1 MSITDKIILLENIKK
16 GFKRTVSWKEY
27 RSEITTQAKN
37 NILEYLI
44 DATFMIINS
53 LFVLSI
59 KNGNNNPTRDYF
71 DKHYM
76 PLTEITDF
84 NAIIVNKQFFHEP
97 VKYKQEA

>member
-1 MSITDKIILLENIKK
+1 MSITDKIIFLENIKIS
-16 GFKRTVSWKEY
+16 FKRTVSWKEY

-37 NILEYLI
+37 NNLEYLI
-44 DATFMIINS
+44 DATFRIINN
-53 LFVLSI
+53 LFVLSF
-59 KNGNNNPTRDYF
+59 KNGNNDPTRDSF

-84 NAIIVNKQFFHEP
+84 NAIIVNKQFFYEP

>member
-16 GFKRTVSWKEY
+16 GFKRTEY

-53 LFVLSI
+53 LFVLSF
-59 KNGNNNPTRDYF
+59 KNGNDNPTRDSF